1 MCTENLALHKPAWQS
16 STWWS
21 GHTGADRAVDGRH
34 TDISVEEGQC
44 AVSPGEHTLE
54 WRVDLGGVKYI
65 HHVFIQHST
74 GKSMLGIISFK
85 IIDCFI
91 Q

>member
-1 MCTENLALHKPAWQS
+1 MFTENLALHKPAWLG
-16 STWWS
+16 STLRS
-21 GHTGADRAVDGRH
+21 YTGAERAVDGLF
-34 TDISVEEGQC
+34 TNLSASGGQC